1 MYHMTNRQRNKTGG
15 LLVEQLQS
23 INEIAQQLHI
33 SETTARRYSNTFTE
47 FLHGVD
53 TGKGKKYPGQ
63 AVLVIKT
70 IYELYQAG
78 RSKEEIISSLKAK
91 FKQIIDIKAP
101 EDQAEILPINQ
112 VNTLVNLNNKLM
124 QENTAALKQIA
135 EILTRVLDQGEEIQ
149 ELKKELQEL
158 KEQRQPSFIKRIFKR

>member
-1 MYHMTNRQRNKTGG
+1 M
-15 LLVEQLQS
+15 EQLQS
-23 INEIAQQLHI
+23 INEIAQQLNI
-33 SETTARRYSNTFTE
+33 SETTARRYTNTFSE
-47 FLHGVD
+47 FLHGVE

-78 RSKEEIISSLKAK
+78 RSKEEIISSLQAK
-91 FKQIIDIKAP
+91 FKQIIDIKDP
-101 EDQAEILPINQ
+101 AELLPINQ

-135 EILTRVLDQGEEIQ
+135 DILTRVLDQGEEIQ

-158 KEQRQPSFIKRIFKR
+158 KEQRQPSFIKRIFRR